1 MNKAGAPLH
10 DDTLDLPTAWQWVW
24 RARRLVVGMTLLALA
39 VSALLVWTLVP
50 VTYETRVEL
59 LPPRPADLSAYALVH
74 QLSSVVVSDGHA
86 DQDSLRA
93 ADVIPALSVDQVYRV
108 FLRHLT
114 SARLR
119 DRFVAAY
126 FRPQVAT
133 SDTLTSRARLH
144 DRLDESVRFVLPD
157 GRSDRHGRSTLIWRG
172 TDPEQIAIWANT
184 YVAWAMRAAQQE
196 LMADLRSEIQMRR
209 HSAQAVVEVLRR
221 SGAVERRFEI
231 ARVSDALRLAQA
243 VHLDGPAQGVWV
255 MQSDLHELAYLQ
267 GSRALQAQL
276 DVLLAREQDEPYIRE
291 LPSVRYRQALLETL
305 AARSLTM
312 RVATWDARVQ
322 APTVPTGPD
331 RPIMVLWG
339 GVLGLVLGLGWALGR
354 GAWLSRA
361 PRHPVQSDG
370 RDA

>member
-1 MNKAGAPLH
+1 MNRAGAPLH
-10 DDTLDLPTAWQWVW
+10 DDTLDLRTAWQWVW

-59 LPPRPADLSAYALVH
+59 LAPRPADLSAYALVH
-74 QLSSVVVSDGHA
+74 QLSSVAVSDGQA
-86 DQDSLRA
+86 DQDAPHA
-93 ADVIPALSVDQVYRV
+93 ADAIPALSVDQVYRV

-114 SARLR
+114 SVQLRDRFFAAHFQPQGATPDTPSPQERLR
-119 DRFVAAY
+119 DR
-126 FRPQVAT
+126 
-133 SDTLTSRARLH
+133 
-144 DRLDESVRFVLPD
+144 LDASVRIVLPD

-172 TDPEQIAIWANT
+172 TDPQQIAIWANT

-196 LMADLRSEIQMRR
+196 LTADLRSEIQMRR
-209 HSAQAVVEVLRR
+209 HSAQTLVEVLRR

-255 MQSDLHELAYLQ
+255 MRSDLHELAYLQ

-276 DVLLAREQDEPYIRE
+276 DVLLARGQDEPYIRE

-312 RVATWDARVQ
+312 RVATWDARAQ
-322 APTVPTGPD
+322 APTVPTGPG
-331 RPIMVLWG
+331 RPVMVLWG

-354 GAWLSRA
+354 AAWLSRA
-361 PRHPVQSDG
+361 PMHSVRSDG
-370 RDA
+370 RGA

>member
-1 MNKAGAPLH
+1 MNRARAPLL
-10 DDTLDLPTAWQWVW
+10 DDTLDLRTAWQWVW
-24 RARRLVVGMTLLALA
+24 RARRVVVGMTLLALA

-50 VTYETRVEL
+50 VRYETRVEL

-74 QLSSVVVSDGHA
+74 QLSSVAVSDGQA
-86 DQDSLRA
+86 DQDAPQA
-93 ADVIPALSVDQVYRV
+93 ADAIPALSVDQVYQV

-114 SARLR
+114 SVRLR
-119 DRFVAAY
+119 DRFFAAHL
-126 FRPQVAT
+126 QAQEGAHAT
-133 SDTLTSRARLH
+133 PSSQERLR
-144 DRLDESVRFVLPD
+144 DRLDASVRIVLPD
-157 GRSDRHGRSTLIWRG
+157 VRNGPHARSSLIWRG
-172 TDPEQIAIWANT
+172 ADPQQIAIWANT

-209 HSAQAVVEVLRR
+209 HSAQTLVEVLRR

-243 VHLDGPAQGVWV
+243 VHLDGPAQGLWV
-255 MQSDLHELAYLQ
+255 MESDLHELAYLQ
-267 GSRALQAQL
+267 GSRALQARL

-312 RVATWDARVQ
+312 RVATWDARAQ
-322 APTVPTGPD
+322 APTVPAGPG
-331 RPIMVLWG
+331 RVAMVLSG
-339 GVLGLVLGLGWALGR
+339 GVLGLTLGLGWALGR

-361 PRHPVQSDG
+361 PLHPVQSDG
-370 RDA
+370 RGA

>member
-1 MNKAGAPLH
+1 MNGAGGPLH
-10 DDTLDLPTAWQWVW
+10 HDTLDLRTAWQWVW
-24 RARRLVVGMTLLALA
+24 RARRLVVGVTLLALA

-74 QLSSVVVSDGHA
+74 QLSSVAVSDGLA
-86 DQDSLRA
+86 DQETPHT

-114 SARLR
+114 SAQLR
-119 DRFVAAY
+119 DRFVAAH

-133 SDTLTSRARLH
+133 RDTLPSQARLR
-144 DRLDESVRFVLPD
+144 DRLDESVRIVLPD
-157 GRSDRHGRSTLIWRG
+157 GRGDRQGRSTLIWRG
-172 TDPEQIAIWANT
+172 TDPEQIAFWANT

-196 LMADLRSEIQMRR
+196 LVADLSSEIQMRR

-221 SGAVERRFEI
+221 SGAIERGFEI

-243 VHLDGPAQGVWV
+243 VHLVGPRQGVWI
-255 MQSDLHELAYLQ
+255 MESDLHELAYLQ

-276 DVLLAREQDEPYIRE
+276 NVLRARKQDEPYIRE
-291 LPSVRYRQALLETL
+291 LPSVRYRQALLDKL

-312 RVATWDARVQ
+312 RVATWDARAQ
-322 APTVPTGPD
+322 APTVPAGPG
-331 RPIMVLWG
+331 RAAMVLSG
-339 GVLGLVLGLGWALGR
+339 GVLGLILGLGWAIGR
-354 GAWLSRA
+354 GAWLSCA
-361 PRHPVQSDG
+361 PMHSVRSDG
-370 RDA
+370 RDI